1 MALDGQQ
8 RAATRQQLE
17 RVPLLP
23 SSERRIRELASA
35 HRAERQRLGRELEA
49 IDEQL
54 TRDERE
60 LAEVLSAIHALSP
73 RENTGATFRTHNL
86 CRDQPEPEP
95 EPELQQ
101 PQSVLASAA
110 ALDAELKVS
119 YIAVESLDDEVILED
134 PLHVPVSEFVCR
146 MVARSVAPSCL
157 VRCDGM
163 SGWLPLLGVL
173 GFTEMSAG
181 SASGST
187 GAVEQEQMQ
196 AQALQAEW
204 DGILQLEAG
213 LLARAVTQGLRNHCA
228 TLSSVFVHVYDV
240 VRGVRA
246 LNCVLES
253 SDSPGLFH
261 VGAFRFVSHLAS
273 QSRPRWRLRRG
284 GARNAPRL
292 LAGRLHLGLIFRWF
306 ALTRYAQ
313 ELKFMAANGLTAI
326 RPPTRTARGLPQLQA
341 RVA

>member
-1 MALDGQQ
+1 MSLDGQQ

-181 SASGST
+181 IASGST
-187 GAVEQEQMQ
+187 GAVEQEQVQ

-228 TLSSVFVHVYDV
+228 TLSPVFVHVYDV

-273 QSRPRWRLRRG
+273 QSRPRRRLRRG

-292 LAGRLHLGLIFRWF
+292 LAG
-306 ALTRYAQ
+306 
-313 ELKFMAANGLTAI
+313 AA
-326 RPPTRTARGLPQLQA
+326 
-341 RVA
+341 